1 MKLLDVLTSPWAIQ
15 PDKLRE
21 IGEIYA
27 THLRGEKIDIGA
39 VEARIG
45 RPLANEP
52 QNYDIVDGVAIV
64 PLFGV
69 IAKRM
74 NLFSQISGGASTEL
88 AIRDLRAATADPNVK
103 AIILHIDSPGGT
115 VDGTQQLAAVVRQV
129 AQEKPVSALADGTMA
144 SAAYWV
150 GSAAQSVYITDK
162 TTQVGSIG
170 VVATHVDVSAAEQ
183 QRGIKTTEIFAGK
196 YKRISSQYGPL
207 TESGKQVMQD
217 QVDYLY
223 QLFVESVAD
232 HRSVSV
238 DKVLSDMADG
248 RVFIGQQAIDAGLV
262 DGVSTMSELIAQ
274 MTKATV
280 PAGVQAKPTTPQ
292 KEKRMD
298 LATLKKEHPDLAQAL
313 IEEGFAAGKSEGE
326 QLGATNER
334 ARILGIEAH
343 AMPGH
348 EALIATLKA
357 DGKTNPDQAAAQ
369 VLVAE
374 KGKLKTAAAA
384 LASDAPLPVPAAAEP
399 ASAVKPQANDIA
411 VRAGA
416 IVTEAKAAGRD
427 VSYAAAAA
435 QAARE
440 LAAQ

>member
-27 THLRGEKIDIGA
+27 THLRGDKIDIAG

-52 QNYDIVDGVAIV
+52 QRYDIVDGVAIV
-64 PLFGV
+64 PLMGV

-88 AIRDLRAATADPNVK
+88 AIRDLRAAVDDPNVN

-115 VDGTQQLAAVVRQV
+115 VDGTQQLAAVVREVGQS
-129 AQEKPVSALADGTMA
+129 KPITALADGTMA
-144 SAAYWV
+144 SAAYWI
-150 GSAAQSVYITDK
+150 GSAAQSVYIADT

-170 VVATHVDVSAAEQ
+170 VVMSHVDVSGAEA
-183 QRGIKTTEIFAGK
+183 QRGVKTTEIYAGK

-207 TESGKQVMQD
+207 TESGKQDLQD
-217 QVDYLY
+217 KVDYLY
-223 QLFVESVAD
+223 QLFVETVAD
-232 HRSVSV
+232 HRSTSV

-262 DGVSTMSELIAQ
+262 DGVSTLSALIAQ
-274 MTKATV
+274 MANATV
-280 PAGVQAKPTTPQ
+280 PAGVQAKPTTPN

-313 IEEGFAAGKSEGE
+313 IQEGFAAGKAEGE
-326 QLGATNER
+326 QIGATNER
-334 ARILGIEAH
+334 TRILGIEAN

-348 EALIATLKA
+348 ETLIATLKA
-357 DGKTNPDQAAAQ
+357 DGKTSPDQAAGQILA
-369 VLVAE
+369 AE
-374 KGKLKTAAAA
+374 RSKLAKAAAD
-384 LASDAPLPVPAAAEP
+384 LTSDAPDPVKPSAEPTPAA
-399 ASAVKPQANDIA
+399 KPQAGDIA
-411 VRAGA
+411 ARTEE
-416 IVTEAKAAGRD
+416 IVGEAKAAGRD
-427 VSYAAAAA
+427 ISYAAAAA

-440 LAAQ
+440 LAK